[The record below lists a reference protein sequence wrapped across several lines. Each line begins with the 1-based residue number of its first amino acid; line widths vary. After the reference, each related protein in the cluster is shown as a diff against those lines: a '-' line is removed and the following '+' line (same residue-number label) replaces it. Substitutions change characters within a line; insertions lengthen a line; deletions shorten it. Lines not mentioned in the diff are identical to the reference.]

1 MPEIKK
7 ANAGT
12 SAGNNN
18 SRKDR
23 IIPAQTAL
31 EILNTKIDQSRILS
45 KSELRQLL
53 NGYFTVNYPKFSYFK
68 APVTNTTPTKEID
81 LLQLH
86 QAITGRYYK
95 KATELFRAMEPGEAK
110 AAFKRTSFD
119 HCTIAGTFTARKTDG
134 LKILS
139 GYAVFDFDHLQ
150 EPEKLKGL
158 LITDPF
164 LDVQMI
170 FTSPS
175 GDGLKMILFN
185 EDAAPYSVFYGVVIN
200 YLKNKYP
207 TFAANLDG
215 KTKDIARTCFLCHD
229 ATAFIKPQYLVLWQA
244 SKN

>member
-18 SRKDR
+18 NRKDR
-23 IIPAQTAL
+23 IISAQTAL
-31 EILNTKIDQSRILS
+31 EILNAKFDHSGLLS

-53 NGYFTVNYPKFSYFK
+53 NGQFTVNYPKISFYM
-68 APVTNTTPTKEID
+68 APVTNVNPSKEID
-81 LLQLH
+81 LFQIY
-86 QAITGRYYK
+86 QAITGHYYK

-110 AAFKRTSFD
+110 AAFKKSRFD
-119 HCTIAGTFTARKTDG
+119 HVTFAGTFTARKTEG
-134 LKILS
+134 LKNLS

-150 EPEKLKGL
+150 EPGKLKGL
-158 LITDPF
+158 LIADPF

-185 EDAAPYSVFYGVVIN
+185 EDAAPYNIFYGVVVN

-207 TFAANLDG
+207 IFAANLDG

-229 ATAFIKPQYLVLWQA
+229 ANAFIKPQYLEVWQA

>member
-31 EILNTKIDQSRILS
+31 EILNTKFDQRGILS
-45 KSELRQLL
+45 NSELRALL
-53 NGYFTVNYPKFSYFK
+53 NGHFTVNYPKFSYFK

-86 QAITGRYYK
+86 QAITGNYYK

-110 AAFKRTSFD
+110 AAFKKNRFD
-119 HCTIAGTFTARKTDG
+119 HVTFAGTFTARKTDG

-139 GYAVFDFDHLQ
+139 GYSVFDFDHLQ
-150 EPEKLKGL
+150 EPEILKGL
-158 LITDPF
+158 LIADEN
-164 LDVQMI
+164 LDVQMC

-185 EDAAPYSVFYGVVIN
+185 EDAAPYNVFYSGVTT
-200 YLKNKYP
+200 YLKNTYP
-207 TFAANLDG
+207 TFAPSIDS
-215 KTKDIARTCFLCHD
+215 KTKDISRTCFLCHD
-229 ATAFIKPQYLVLWQA
+229 ATAFIKPQYLELWQA